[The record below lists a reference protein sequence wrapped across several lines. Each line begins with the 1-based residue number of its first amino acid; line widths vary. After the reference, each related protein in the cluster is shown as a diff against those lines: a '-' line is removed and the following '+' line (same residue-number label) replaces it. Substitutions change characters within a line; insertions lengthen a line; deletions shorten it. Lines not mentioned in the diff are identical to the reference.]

1 MSPVRCPDCEKNV
14 SIEIS
19 EAEIIDTSFD
29 DGELAVIIEGHI
41 VLMCSECNTD
51 LGEADSISSEIIPK
65 IKEYI
70 ENHEDADPG
79 EAEVEEAEI
88 TESKTITRNGKKT
101 YITKWETNV
110 KLGRKT
116 FNVNGDLAVTQEDI
130 TIW

>member
-14 SIEIS
+14 AIEIS
-19 EAEIIDTSFD
+19 EAEITDTSFD
-29 DGELAVIIEGHI
+29 DSELVVIVEGHI

-51 LGEADSISSEIIPK
+51 LGEADATSSEIVPK
-65 IKEYI
+65 MEEYL

-101 YITKWETNV
+101 YISKWKTNV

-116 FNVNGDLAVTQEDI
+116 FKVNGDLAVTHEDI